1 MKAAI
6 YTLGCKVNQ
15 TESEYISEILKAS
28 GYEIVSPDDDA
39 DYYIVNSCTVTAVS
53 DKKTRQSVRHF
64 KREHPSS
71 AVILLG
77 CFPQAFPDDARA
89 FSDADIVLGNKNPD
103 SLPNLIQKYEETGE
117 RQVEIDAHTTGESFT
132 GCKINSFGGRIR
144 AFVKIEDGCDRF
156 CSYCII
162 PYSRGRVRSKPINEL
177 KDEVNN
183 LSLNGVREIVLVG
196 INLSAYGRD
205 FGLNIADAVEA
216 CAANP
221 GILRVRLGS
230 LEPDHITDDIL
241 ARLAKI
247 QKFCPQFH
255 LSLQSGCKA
264 TLQRMNRHYTP
275 AYYAELIRKIRNQ
288 FNNASV
294 TTDIM
299 VGFNG
304 ESDAEFSESAAF
316 VRSMNFEKAH
326 IFPYSERAGT
336 AAQRLG
342 GAIPK
347 AQKEARAATIKEITD
362 ASRNAFLTSFI
373 GSTEPILFESR
384 NGNTYRGYTPN
395 YAPVKVT
402 SASNLIGTERDV
414 KITRADGEFCY
425 GSVI

>member
-15 TESEYISEILKAS
+15 TESEYISEILKDA
-28 GYEIVSPDDDA
+28 GYEIVNSDEDA

-53 DKKTRQSVRHF
+53 DKKTRQSVRRF

-103 SLPNLIQKYEETGE
+103 SLPTLIKQYEETGE
-117 RQVEIDAHTTGESFT
+117 RQFEIDAHTSGEPFT
-132 GCKINSFGGRIR
+132 GSKINSFGGRIR

-162 PYSRGRVRSKPINEL
+162 PYSRGRVRSKPLPDL
-177 KDEVNN
+177 KTEVSN
-183 LSLNGVREIVLVG
+183 LSSNGIREIVLVG
-196 INLSAYGRD
+196 INLSAYGSD
-205 FGLNIADAVEA
+205 IGLNIADAVEL
-216 CAANP
+216 CAATP

-241 ARLAKI
+241 TRLAKI
-247 QKFCPQFH
+247 KKFCPQFH
-255 LSLQSGCKA
+255 LSLQSGSAA
-264 TLQRMNRHYTP
+264 TLKRMNRHYTP
-275 AYYAELIRKIRNQ
+275 AYYAELIEKIRNQ
-288 FNNASV
+288 FPSSAI

-304 ESDAEFSESAAF
+304 ETDTEFNESSF
-316 VRSMNFEKAH
+316 FIHSMHFEKAH

-336 AAQRLG
+336 AAQHLG

-347 AQKEARAATIKEITD
+347 TQKDARAATIKEITD
-362 ASRNAFLTSFI
+362 KSRQTFLSSFI
-373 GSTEPILFESR
+373 GNTEPILFESCD
-384 NGNTYRGYTPN
+384 GNTYRGYTLN

-402 SASNLIGTERDV
+402 SASNLIGLERNV
-414 KITRADGEFCY
+414 KITRSDDEFCY
-425 GSVI
+425 GNII